1 MHTRVKQNSVYRSDI
16 DGIRA
21 VAVLSVFL
29 FHLNPDWLP
38 GGFLGVDIFFVISG
52 YLISGIIL
60 RENVNGSFSFI
71 HFYARRV
78 KRIFPALFVVLILSG
93 IAAILLLTPETYV
106 NYMKSSRYASAQLA
120 NFFFARDV
128 GYFEEGFSEQALL
141 HTWSLG
147 VEEQFY
153 LFWPLMIV
161 LSFWFFT
168 RYMPGTD
175 RKDAD
180 PDAGHNTTGK
190 VATVFIGLSLISF
203 AACYYLAEEHL
214 NLAFYM
220 FYTRAWE
227 FGLGGLLALNLI
239 PQARTKLINNLAG
252 VSGFLLLGYSFI
264 FVSQEYLGTSYLRFG
279 VILPVIGTVLI
290 MYSNQQVSLTN
301 KLLATRLPVS
311 IGKIS
316 YSLYLYHLPIII
328 FYKIFTSK
336 HDIGISEFLMITVI
350 TFILS
355 VLSYRLVEQPLR
367 QHPAPDRRVLLFGLL
382 IIIVFS
388 VVFKILEKS
397 AEAPWRIT
405 TYTTEATNRN
415 QQPRLPEGC
424 RAEIRKNT
432 HIVFCNVAGNGN
444 APVVALLGDSHGHRF
459 VHSVVNWA
467 RQNSYNVISM
477 NIPGC
482 PMLLGDVHIK
492 SKLDPDHETL
502 CANALPL
509 LESEILA
516 NQNVKLVLLAQRF
529 ELFYDGKTFDDTV
542 RQISFIDTNGN
553 TINDHTGYYR
563 QQLSYTIQRFRAA
576 GIQPVILKQV
586 PLMANIKACNWEPL
600 IYRILSKSRKCNF
613 DTGFIDRWQLPA
625 KLFIDRF
632 ITEHMLYSVDLV
644 PYIDSP
650 IQEGVSLYMDID
662 HLNEQGSQFIVPY
675 FTKEMNQILE
685 KIKDTWHPDTSEQG
699 IPSR

>member
-1 MHTRVKQNSVYRSDI
+1 MHTRLNQNSAYRPDI
-16 DGIRA
+16 DGLRA
-21 VAVLSVFL
+21 IAVLSVIL
-29 FHLNPDWLP
+29 FHFNPGWLP
-38 GGFLGVDIFFVISG
+38 GGFLGVDVFFVISG
-52 YLISGIIL
+52 YLITGIII
-60 RENVNGSFSFI
+60 RETTRGTFSFS

-93 IAAILLLTPETYV
+93 IAAILLLAPETYE
-106 NYMKSSRYASAQLA
+106 NYMKSSRYASAQLS

-128 GYFEEGFSEQALL
+128 GYFEEGFSEQPLL

-153 LFWPLMIV
+153 LFWPLMIF
-161 LSFWFFT
+161 LSFWFIT
-168 RYMPGTD
+168 RYLPGTD
-175 RKDAD
+175 RKNGK
-180 PDAGHNTTGK
+180 PDASYSIIGK
-190 VATVFIGLSLISF
+190 VAAVFIGLSLISF

-227 FGLGGLLALNLI
+227 FGLGGLLVLNLI

-264 FVSQEYLGTSYLRFG
+264 FISQEFMGTSYLRFG
-279 VILPVIGTVLI
+279 VILPVIGSVLI
-290 MYSNQQVSLTN
+290 MYSNQQFSFIN
-301 KLLATRLPVS
+301 KLLATGLPVS

-328 FYKIFTSK
+328 FYKIFTNT
-336 HDIGISEFLMITVI
+336 HDIGIPEFLTITVI

-355 VLSYRLVEQPLR
+355 ALSYRLVEQPLR
-367 QHPAPDRRVLLFGLL
+367 RHPAPDRRVLLFGLL

-388 VVFKILEKS
+388 VVSRVLEKS

-415 QQPRLPEGC
+415 QQPRLPEEC

-432 HIVFCNVAGNGN
+432 HIVFCNVAGDGN

-492 SKLDPDHETL
+492 SKLDPDHEIL

-529 ELFYDGKTFDDTV
+529 DLFYDGKTFDDTIS
-542 RQISFIDTNGN
+542 QISFIDADGN
-553 TINDHTGYYR
+553 TISDHTGYFR
-563 QQLSYTIQRFRAA
+563 RQLSYTIKRFRAA
-576 GIQPVILKQV
+576 GIQPIILKQI

-600 IYRILSKSRKCNF
+600 IYRILSRRRMCNY
-613 DTGFIDRWQLPA
+613 DAAFIERWQLPA

-632 ITEHMLYSVDLV
+632 IAEHNLYSVDLV
-644 PYIDSP
+644 PYLDSP
-650 IQEGVSLYMDID
+650 IQEGVSLYMNID

-675 FTKEMNQILE
+675 FTKEMNQIR
-685 KIKDTWHPDTSEQG
+685 DTINYNEHPGTSEQG